1 MARRVGDKLELE
13 VGEFAQPAPVSGE
26 PLAAPTI
33 SRQPAV
39 TVALSSED
47 RDAMAEG
54 GQIKLIVTKG
64 RCVFRAIQR

>member
-1 MARRVGDKLELE
+1 
-13 VGEFAQPAPVSGE
+13 
-26 PLAAPTI
+26 
-33 SRQPAV
+33 PAV
-39 TVALSSED
+39 AVALSSED